1 MFVYKL
7 FIFILTI
14 SATVASPS
22 GPIQTFKLND
32 GRDMP
37 GFGLGT
43 WLGFISTSGNSKS
56 QEVENAVKW
65 AIDAGYRH
73 IDTASI
79 YDTEDQVGNAINKKI
94 AEDVVKREDIF
105 VTTKLW
111 NDAHGRY
118 SVLPALKNSL
128 KKLNLDY
135 VDMYLM
141 HWPIAQ
147 YLNGTFYDVD
157 YLETWEAMI
166 AVQKKGL
173 AKSIG
178 VSNFNKAMLERL
190 ISNSSVKPANLQV
203 ELNLNLQQPELL
215 EYCKEQNIVVTGYTP
230 FGSIFPNKA
239 RSEAPPPRV
248 DDPKLVDIAK
258 KYNKTVPQ
266 IVLRYLVEL
275 NIIPIP
281 KTITKSRVEQNI
293 DIFDF
298 KLTQEERD
306 LFKSYDTNYRTIEPK
321 MWQESPYYPFEMK

>member
-32 GRDMP
+32 GRVMP

-79 YDTEDQVGNAINKKI
+79 YDTEDQ
-94 AEDVVKREDIF
+94 
-105 VTTKLW
+105 
-111 NDAHGRY
+111 
-118 SVLPALKNSL
+118 
-128 KKLNLDY
+128 
-135 VDMYLM
+135 
-141 HWPIAQ
+141 
-147 YLNGTFYDVD
+147 LNGTFYDVD

-203 ELNLNLQQPELL
+203 EINLNLQQPELL